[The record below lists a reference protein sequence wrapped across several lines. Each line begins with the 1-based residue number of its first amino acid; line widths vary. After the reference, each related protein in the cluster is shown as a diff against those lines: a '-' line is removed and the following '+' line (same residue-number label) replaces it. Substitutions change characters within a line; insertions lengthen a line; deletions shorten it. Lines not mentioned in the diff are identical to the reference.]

1 MNKYLMHPRFLG
13 VVFIG
18 LLVLGVWAV
27 NGVFNQKFTTF
38 DHVTLKSDTIGLQL
52 PERADVKVRGVIVG
66 EVLKVQSEGDGAT
79 LDLGIKPDQIGT
91 IPGNVTAAILPKTLF
106 GEKYIELNIPKEA
119 DSTSLKAGDQIDQT
133 KLPIEVEKV
142 LNDLYPLLRTV
153 QPAELN
159 YTLNALADALE
170 GRGTKLGESFSTLD
184 GYLKQLNPQLPALI
198 DDFKLLAKVTDTYAD
213 VTPELAAT
221 LRNTVKTG
229 NTLVSK
235 QAKLNAFL
243 KDTTAFSDTATE
255 FLNTNGDNIVRLG
268 QLSEP
273 ILALLSRYSSTFPC
287 MLEGIVKQ
295 APMLA
300 NTFRGFRFHITLK
313 TIPYQPR
320 GYTAADKPVYGA
332 NNAPNCAGLPN
343 PPIPYYPKGGE
354 FPNINDG
361 VNNIGKGDN
370 QRTATGFGQRTAT
383 PGFTTG
389 TSGTASQKA
398 LINSLFAP
406 SLGIPVDQMS
416 DLTAMLFAPTLA
428 GSEVSVR

>member
-1 MNKYLMHPRFLG
+1 MAKYFMAPRFLG
-13 VVFIG
+13 VVFIA

-27 NGVFNQKFTTF
+27 NGVFSQKFVSF
-38 DHVTLKSDTIGLQL
+38 DHITLKSDTIGLQL
-52 PERADVKVRGVIVG
+52 PSRADVNVRGVIVG

-79 LDLGIKPDQIGT
+79 LDLGIKPELIKS
-91 IPGNVTAAILPKTLF
+91 IPGNVSAAILPKTLF
-106 GEKYIELNIPKEA
+106 GEKYVELDIPKDA
-119 DSTSLKAGDQIDQT
+119 SSTSLKSGDEIKQT

-170 GRGTKLGESFSTLD
+170 GRGAKLGDSLVTLN
-184 GYLKQLNPQLPALI
+184 GYLKKMNPELPALI

-213 VTPELAAT
+213 VVPQIADT

-243 KDTTAFSDTATE
+243 KDTSAFSDTATE
-255 FLNTNGDNIVRLG
+255 FLNANGDNIIRLG

-273 ILALLSRYSSTFPC
+273 ILSLLARYSPTFPC
-287 MLEGIVKQ
+287 MLDGIVKQ

-300 NTFRGFRFHITLK
+300 DTFRGFIFHITLK
-313 TIPYQPR
+313 TIPSQPR

-343 PPIPYYPKGGE
+343 PPIPYYPRGGE
-354 FPNINDG
+354 FPNLNDG

-370 QRTATGFGQRTAT
+370 QRTATGFDQRAAQQ
-383 PGFTTG
+383 GFTSG
-389 TSGTASQKA
+389 TSGTAPQKA

-406 SLGIPVDQMS
+406 SLGIPADQMS

>member
-1 MNKYLMHPRFLG
+1 MSKFLMAPRFLG

-27 NGVFNQKFTTF
+27 NGVFTQKFTTF

-52 PERADVKVRGVIVG
+52 PSRADVKVRGVIVG
-66 EVLKVQSEGDGAT
+66 EVLKVESEGDGAT
-79 LDLGIKPDQIGT
+79 LDLGIKPELMKT

-106 GEKYIELNIPKEA
+106 GEKFVQLDIPKDA
-119 DSTSLKAGDQIDQT
+119 KSTSLRSGQTITQT

-170 GRGTKLGESFSTLD
+170 GRGNKLGESLSTLN
-184 GYLKQLNPQLPALI
+184 GYLKKMNPQLPALI

-213 VTPELAAT
+213 VVPQIADT

-255 FLNTNGDNIVRLG
+255 FLDANGDNIIRLG

-273 ILALLSRYSSTFPC
+273 ILSLLARYSPTFPC
-287 MLEGIVKQ
+287 MLDGIVKQ
-295 APMLA
+295 APLLA
-300 NTFRGFRFHITLK
+300 NTFRGFVFHITLK

-343 PPIPYYPKGGE
+343 PPIPYYPRGGE
-354 FPNINDG
+354 FPNLNDG

-370 QRTATGFGQRTAT
+370 QRTATGFGQRAAQQ
-383 PGFTTG
+383 GFTTG
-389 TSGTASQKA
+389 TSGTAPQKA

-406 SLGIPVDQMS
+406 SLGIPADQMS

>member
-1 MNKYLMHPRFLG
+1 MTKFLMRPRFLG
-13 VVFIG
+13 VVFLG
-18 LLVLGVWAV
+18 LLVLSVWLV
-27 NGVFNQKFTTF
+27 NGAFTQKFVSF
-38 DHVTLKSDTIGLQL
+38 DHVALKTDTVGLQL
-52 PERADVKVRGVIVG
+52 PSRADVKVRGVIVG
-66 EVLKVQSEGDGAT
+66 QVLKSESEGDGAT
-79 LDLGIKPDQIGT
+79 LDLGIKPDLIKT
-91 IPGNVTAAILPKTLF
+91 IPRNVTAAILPKTLF
-106 GEKYIELNIPKEA
+106 GEKYVELNIPKDA
-119 DSTSLKAGDQIDQT
+119 DSTPLKQGDQIDQT

-170 GRGTKLGESFSTLD
+170 GRGTKLGETFTTLD
-184 GYLKQLNPQLPALI
+184 GYLKRMNPQLPALI
-198 DDFKLLAKVTDTYAD
+198 DDFKLLANVTDTYAD
-213 VTPELAAT
+213 VMPELAAT

-235 QAKLNAFL
+235 QQKLNAFL

-255 FLNTNGDNIVRLG
+255 FLDANGDNIIRLG

-300 NTFRGFRFHITLK
+300 DTFRGFIFHITLK

-343 PPIPYYPKGGE
+343 PPIPYYPRGGE
-354 FPNINDG
+354 FPNLNDG
-361 VNNIGKGDN
+361 ADNLGKGDN
-370 QRTATGFGQRTAT
+370 QRTSTGFARRSADR
-383 PGFTTG
+383 GFTTG

-398 LINSLFAP
+398 LINSLMAP
-406 SLGIPVDQMS
+406 SLGIPADQMS
-416 DLTAMLFAPTLA
+416 DITAMLFAPTLA
-428 GSEVSVR
+428 GTEVSVR

>member
-1 MNKYLMHPRFLG
+1 MSKYFMAPRFLG
-13 VVFIG
+13 VVFVA

-27 NGVFNQKFTTF
+27 NGVFNQKFTSF

-52 PERADVKVRGVIVG
+52 PSRADVKVRGVIVG
-66 EVLKVQSEGDGAT
+66 EVLKVESEGDGAT
-79 LDLGIKPDQIGT
+79 LDLGIKPDAISS
-91 IPGNVTAAILPKTLF
+91 IPGNVTASILPKTLF
-106 GEKYIELNIPKEA
+106 GEKYVELNVPKDA
-119 DSTSLKAGDQIDQT
+119 ASTSLKPGAEIDQT

-243 KDTTAFSDTATE
+243 KDTTAFSDTATQ
-255 FLNTNGDNIVRLG
+255 FLDTNGDNIVRLG

-273 ILALLSRYSSTFPC
+273 ILALLARYSSTFPC

-332 NNAPNCAGLPN
+332 DNAPNCAGLPN
-343 PPIPYYPKGGE
+343 PPIPYYPRGGE

-406 SLGIPVDQMS
+406 SLGVPADQMS
-416 DLTAMLFAPTLA
+416 DLTALLFAPTLA
-428 GSEVSVR
+428 GSEVSVK